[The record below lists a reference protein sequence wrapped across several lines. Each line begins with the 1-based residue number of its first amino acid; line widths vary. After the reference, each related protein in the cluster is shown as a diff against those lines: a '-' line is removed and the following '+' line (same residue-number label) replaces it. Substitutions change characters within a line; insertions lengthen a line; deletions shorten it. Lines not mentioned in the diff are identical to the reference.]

1 MFGSILVLA
10 SSVAR
15 AASKYHLLLRDPHFS
30 VIAILVSLA
39 GDQGGTSTNGYAKP
53 LMSTSI
59 KLPTRNFL
67 RTIHRTIHGIPRK
80 PSIDSVRRQRE
91 LGLLLPGLS
100 RTSIAGCSA
109 LANSIKNLSIGTA
122 RLVHINGESQQAV
135 ESTWPGPRR
144 PSKILRSQPKIPD

>member
-53 LMSTSI
+53 LLSTSI

-67 RTIHRTIHGIPRK
+67 RTIHRIPRK
-80 PSIDSVRRQRE
+80 PSIDSIRRQRE

-109 LANSIKNLSIGTA
+109 LANSIKNLGIGTA